1 MVQNKIL
8 FVRGGKGKT
17 IFQSKEKIL
26 LNNANKN
33 IKILIFFY
41 LDLANEGLDQ
51 YAESIIKR
59 VLKTGKLLTH
69 SEIQEIID
77 NVNDQYSQDIQRLD
91 LINFCLTYTYLRI

>member
-1 MVQNKIL
+1 MIV
-8 FVRGGKGKT
+8 
-17 IFQSKEKIL
+17 
-26 LNNANKN
+26 
-33 IKILIFFY
+33 FY

-91 LINFCLTYTYLRI
+91 LINFCLTYTYQRI